1 MAESVQST
9 ARLFAARQGGGE
21 MDHDRFPSF
30 GGLKSFYALALT
42 GSAVKAAARLGVS
55 PSSISHQVKALEKEM
70 GVRLV
75 VNNKG
80 RLLLTAKGEQYFDA
94 IRSPL
99 RGILQATDAIRSMPG
114 RRRVSLTLTPSFAA
128 GWLLPLLQDAKA
140 KHPDV
145 ELDLIATT
153 RVVDLAR
160 ENVDLAIRR
169 GGGKWPDCVAEPL
182 MREVLVPV
190 VAPAIWKTLG
200 CNTIEQA
207 FGATRVLVNTTMPAE
222 WDQFCEARGFAS
234 PQMES
239 RFNLETYELTVQ
251 AARDGLGIALGRR
264 PLVDNL
270 LQSGE
275 LIAPAGNSGHDLHG
289 YFVVRLGGEMR
300 SDVRRLHAWLLS
312 HRR

>member
-1 MAESVQST
+1 
-9 ARLFAARQGGGE
+9 
-21 MDHDRFPSF
+21 MDQDRFPSF

-55 PSSISHQVKALEKEM
+55 PSSISHQVKGLEKEL

-75 VNNKG
+75 VNERGKI
-80 RLLLTAKGEQYFDA
+80 LLTAKGEQYFEA
-94 IRSPL
+94 IRTPL
-99 RGILQATDAIRSMPG
+99 RGILHATDAIRSMPG

-128 GWLLPLLQDAKA
+128 GWLRPLLQDAKA

-160 ENVDLAIRR
+160 ENIDLAIRR
-169 GGGKWPDCVAEPL
+169 GGGNWPDCVAEPL

-190 VAPAIWKTLG
+190 LAPGTWKSLR
-200 CNTIEQA
+200 CDTIEQA
-207 FGATRVLVNTTMPAE
+207 FAATRVLVNTTMPTE
-222 WDQFCEARGFAS
+222 WDKFCDARGIAP

-251 AARDGLGIALGRR
+251 AARDGLGIALGRK

-275 LIAPAGNSGHDLHG
+275 LIAPAGNSGHDLNG
-289 YFVVRLGGEMR
+289 YFVVRLHGEMR

>member
-1 MAESVQST
+1 
-9 ARLFAARQGGGE
+9 
-21 MDHDRFPSF
+21 MDQDRFPSF

-42 GSAVKAAARLGVS
+42 GSAVKAAERLGVS
-55 PSSISHQVKALEKEM
+55 PSSISHQVKALEKEL

-75 VNNKG
+75 VNEKG
-80 RLLLTAKGEQYFDA
+80 KLLLTAKGEQYFDA
-94 IRSPL
+94 IKIQL

-140 KHPDV
+140 KHPDM

-160 ENVDLAIRR
+160 ENIDLAIRR
-169 GGGKWPDCVAEPL
+169 GNGNWPDCVADPL

-190 VAPAIWKTLG
+190 VSPGIWKSLD
-200 CNTIEQA
+200 CDTIEQA
-207 FGATRVLVNTTMPAE
+207 FRATRVLVNTRMSGE
-222 WDQFCEARGFAS
+222 WDRFCEVRSIS
-234 PQMES
+234 PPPLES

-251 AARDGLGIALGRR
+251 AARDGFGVALGRK
-264 PLVDNL
+264 PLIDNL

-275 LIAPAGNSGHDLHG
+275 LIALAGNTGEDMNG
-289 YFVVRLGGEMR
+289 YFVVRLEGEMR

>member
-1 MAESVQST
+1 
-9 ARLFAARQGGGE
+9 
-21 MDHDRFPSF
+21 MDQDRFPSF

-42 GSAVKAAARLGVS
+42 GSAVKAATRLGVS
-55 PSSISHQVKALEKEM
+55 PSSISHQVKALEQEL

-75 VNNKG
+75 VNERGK
-80 RLLLTAKGEQYFDA
+80 LLLTAKGEQYFEA
-94 IRSPL
+94 IRIPI
-99 RGILQATDAIRSMPG
+99 RGILQATDAVRSMPG
-114 RRRVSLTLTPSFAA
+114 RRRVSVTLTPSFAA
-128 GWLLPLLQDAKA
+128 GWLLPLLQDAQA

-153 RVVDLAR
+153 RVMDLAR

-169 GGGKWPDCVAEPL
+169 GSGNWPDCVAEPL

-190 VAPAIWKTLG
+190 LAPGIWKSLG
-200 CNTIEQA
+200 CDTIEQA
-207 FGATRVLVNTTMPAE
+207 FRATRVLVNTRMSGE
-222 WDQFCEARGFAS
+222 WDSFCEARGIA
-234 PQMES
+234 PPPLES

-251 AARDGLGIALGRR
+251 AARDGLGITLGRK
-264 PLVDNL
+264 PLIDNL

-275 LIAPAGNSGHDLHG
+275 LIAPDRHSGHDLNG
-289 YFVVRLGGEMR
+289 YFVVRLEGEMR